1 MTTRV
6 LVVEDEPVAAEAH
19 AAYTSRVEGF
29 EVAGTV
35 HSVGEA
41 LRFLQ
46 QDPAVDV
53 MLLDMNLPDGH
64 GLGLLQRLR
73 AGGHPCD
80 VIAVT
85 AARDAEVVR
94 AAATHGV
101 VLYLIKPFTFQTFRA
116 KLEQYAGYRAELAA
130 APAQVA
136 QHEVDRMFGS
146 LRASVAQ
153 TPLPKGMT
161 PETLQQVTEA
171 VRAQSEPMSAAEVA
185 ERVGSSR
192 VTARRYLEHLAD
204 TRAVER
210 RPRYG
215 RSGRPEVEYRWVEG
229 G

>member
-6 LVVEDEPVAAEAH
+6 LVVEDEPLVAEAH
-19 AAYTSRVEGF
+19 ADYAARVPGF
-29 EVAGTV
+29 EVAGVV
-35 HSVGEA
+35 HSVGDA

-46 QDPAVDV
+46 QEPDVDV
-53 MLLDMNLPDGH
+53 LLLDMNLPDGH

-73 AGGHPCD
+73 AAGHPCD

-101 VLYLIKPFTFQTFRA
+101 VLYLIKPFTFPTFRA
-116 KLEQYAGYRAELAA
+116 KLEQYAGYRAELEA
-130 APAQVA
+130 APRQVA

-146 LRASVAQ
+146 LRPSVGQ

-161 PETLQQVTEA
+161 PETLQQVTTA
-171 VRAQSEPMSAAEVA
+171 LRGQDSPMSAAEVA
-185 ERVGSSR
+185 EQVGSSR

-215 RSGRPEVEYRWVEG
+215 RSGRPEVEYRWLP
-229 G
+229 